1 MKKNLFLITGTV
13 ACITGVTGIIALMAF
28 GKQEM
33 YMLSVGITGI
43 LTCCFLLLDKDNKQG
58 SKKMRPLALLSCIA
72 IIIMLMIGMSSCSPS
87 GYGCHGRSKCMTRV
101 Q

>member
-13 ACITGVTGIIALMAF
+13 ACIA
-28 GKQEM
+28 
-33 YMLSVGITGI
+33 GITGI
-43 LTCCFLLLDKDNKQG
+43 VFLLFGKQDIYMISVAITAILAGVFLALDPDNKHQARKITPIVVA
-58 SKKMRPLALLSCIA
+58 STIA
-72 IIIMLMIGMSSCSPS
+72 IVIMLIVSMSSCTTT